1 MAAGEKN
8 RAAAIVMN
16 AEIWRT
22 KAWLIEELALK
33 KPCRIFGELHL
44 PHCCPPRL
52 PRMQYSQPS
61 DYEKSGGGQAR
72 HLFDGMLKREHYCM
86 LGGYTGHP
94 VLVYMATGRFAHD
107 IEKLS
112 DEEVVNFVML

>member
-72 HLFDGMLKREHYCM
+72 HLFDGMLKRGISIIACWVAI
-86 LGGYTGHP
+86 L
-94 VLVYMATGRFAHD
+94 D
-107 IEKLS
+107 ILFLCTWLLEGLLMTLRNYLMKKL
-112 DEEVVNFVML
+112 LTL

>member
-33 KPCRIFGELHL
+33 K
-44 PHCCPPRL
+44 
-52 PRMQYSQPS
+52 PS